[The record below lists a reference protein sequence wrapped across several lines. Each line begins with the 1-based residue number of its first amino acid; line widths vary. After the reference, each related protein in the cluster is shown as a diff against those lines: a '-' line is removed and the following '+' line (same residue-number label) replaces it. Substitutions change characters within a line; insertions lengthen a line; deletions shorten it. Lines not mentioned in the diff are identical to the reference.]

1 MKLMIEKNIPKRK
14 LTNDF
19 NISNARKS
27 LTQNKI
33 YQKLNN
39 DNGIGLK
46 TFLEYMNLLDF
57 IGERLF
63 KYFNKSKNNILY
75 ATINIY

>member
-1 MKLMIEKNIPKRK
+1 MIEKNISKRK

-46 TFLEYMNLLDF
+46 TFF
-57 IGERLF
+57 R
-63 KYFNKSKNNILY
+63 
-75 ATINIY
+75 IYEFTRFYRRKIV